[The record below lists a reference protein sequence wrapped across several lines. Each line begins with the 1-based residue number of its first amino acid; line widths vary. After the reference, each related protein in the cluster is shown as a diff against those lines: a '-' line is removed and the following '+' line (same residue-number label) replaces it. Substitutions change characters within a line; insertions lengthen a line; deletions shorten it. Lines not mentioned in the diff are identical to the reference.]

1 MIRRVSTTLCN
12 SAMPDSAVRIRRMPS
27 KWNGLVTTPT
37 VRMPISRAVRAITG
51 AAPVPVPPPMPAV
64 TNTMLAP
71 VRWSRSSSM
80 TSCAA
85 AAPTSG
91 CEPAPRPCV
100 TAVPICTMR
109 CAFDM
114 VSACASVLATT
125 KSTPCNPAVIMLL
138 TALPPAPPT
147 PKTVIRGFSSLMSG
161 GVRLSAMVASLT
173 TRALVHPGR
182 RPRGLVKIVWLLDRS
197 SEALAKPSSDLSE
210 IAVSPCPELPRM
222 PRFDVFQ
229 MSVLRIDQQAGR
241 HRERGALGLAGQ
253 PAEAERTADPDRP
266 VENPGGEFD
275 RPGQLGRPAAQDNP
289 RPRFCRK
296 GGIREPV
303 PDHFKNLLGAMPDDI
318 RDRGARDDLRSIVF
332 LPCGRNRHQ
341 LARVRP
347 AGQHGPV

>member
-1 MIRRVSTTLCN
+1 
-12 SAMPDSAVRIRRMPS
+12 
-27 KWNGLVTTPT
+27 
-37 VRMPISRAVRAITG
+37 
-51 AAPVPVPPPMPAV
+51 
-64 TNTMLAP
+64 
-71 VRWSRSSSM
+71 M

-125 KSTPCNPAVIMLL
+125 KSTPCSPAVIMLL

-222 PRFDVFQ
+222 PRFDVFK
-229 MSVLRIDQQAGR
+229 MSILRINQQARR
-241 HRERGALGLAGQ
+241 HRERCALGLVGQ
-253 PAEAERTADPDRP
+253 PAETERSTDAHRAAEY
-266 VENPGGEFD
+266 
-275 RPGQLGRPAAQDNP
+275 LGCKFGHASELRSAAAQDYS
-289 RPRFCRK
+289 RLWLCGKR
-296 GGIREPV
+296 GIRQAV
-303 PDHFKNLLGAMPDDI
+303 PDHLKYLLG
-318 RDRGARDDLRSIVF
+318 
-332 LPCGRNRHQ
+332 
-341 LARVRP
+341 
-347 AGQHGPV
+347 